1 MRPHRTLK
9 ILRIRSLP
17 CSLLPF
23 SSGGPCAWHAIAGDC
38 LFALPSRGTA
48 LGEDKR
54 QTEEQAAAFAMKAV
68 ERDKFRCGGGKHQ
81 RIMGGVGVDRGSGAR
96 GQCLCASSTAS
107 TPCAVSREMW

>member
-68 ERDKFRCGGGKHQ
+68 ERDKFRCGGDKDQ
-81 RIMGGVGVDRGSGAR
+81 KLMGGLGVDTETGA
-96 GQCLCASSTAS
+96 GVQSLSAS
-107 TPCAVSREMW
+107 